1 MIINAAATG
10 SQSPDGARSCMKATP
25 AGVSPM
31 MTSSEARMISV
42 TQVARQ
48 RSVNAAC

>member
-1 MIINAAATG
+1 
-10 SQSPDGARSCMKATP
+10 
-25 AGVSPM
+25 M

-42 TQVARQ
+42 TQGARQ